1 MAAALD
7 AAIPVPHFLGM
18 FGSHEALRSPD
29 ASPAANRGPALEGRG
44 DQGHEDHGNLGSKA
58 TTNHVSGSLLCKAQ
72 SISGCL
78 APDRM
83 AARRFEDKC
92 WRPRVESG
100 NASHRHVWCDG
111 EGICG
116 RTGSSG
122 LTIPRDGGCAWS
134 MVPYAFTSGPRIC
147 R

>member
-72 SISGCL
+72 SQPQISGCL

-83 AARRFEDKC
+83 AAAVLKINVGDPGWTVEMRRIGMFGVTAREFAGG
-92 WRPRVESG
+92 RGRVG
-100 NASHRHVWCDG
+100 
-111 EGICG
+111 
-116 RTGSSG
+116 
-122 LTIPRDGGCAWS
+122 
-134 MVPYAFTSGPRIC
+134 
-147 R
+147 